1 MKEKTIF
8 IVGPTSSGKSAVALG
23 LAEKVDG
30 EIISCDSMQIY
41 RDMEIIS
48 QAPANE
54 ALSRIK
60 HYLVGSIPPEEEYS
74 AALFMEESEKA
85 VVSIHSSGKTPI
97 VVGGTGLY
105 MKALVDGIFDSP
117 GQDKD
122 FRDILEK
129 TAAEKGR
136 EHLYRELER
145 ADPLTAAKLHPN
157 DVRRV
162 IRALEVIEQTGR
174 PMHEKKAEAMGI
186 GEKYDCRTFGL
197 DIPRGTLYAR
207 INATVDR
214 MFEEGLVEEVRKLRE
229 RKLSM
234 TAKKALGIK
243 EISAFLD
250 GEVSREESKEELKK
264 NTRRYAKRQLTW
276 FRGDKRVVWI
286 DGDRAPDD
294 VAGEIV
300 REMVEKD

>member
-1 MKEKTIF
+1 MKEKIIF

-23 LAEKVDG
+23 LAQKVDG

-41 RDMEIIS
+41 RDMEIVS
-48 QAPANE
+48 QAPADE

-60 HYLVGSIPPEEEYS
+60 HYLVGRIPPEEEYS
-74 AALFMEESEKA
+74 AALFMGEAEKA
-85 VVSIHSSGKTPI
+85 ILYIHSRGKTPI

-105 MKALVDGIFDSP
+105 MKALIDGIFDSP
-117 GQDKD
+117 GQDKV
-122 FRDILEK
+122 FRDILER

-136 EHLYRELER
+136 EHLYLELESK
-145 ADPLTAAKLHPN
+145 DPVTAAKLHPN

-186 GEKYDCRTFGL
+186 GERYDCRIFGL
-197 DIPRGTLYAR
+197 NIPRETLYAR

-214 MFEEGLVEEVRKLRE
+214 MFDEGLVEEVKKLRQ
-229 RKLSM
+229 RHLSP
-234 TAKKALGIK
+234 TAEKALGIK
-243 EISAFLD
+243 EISAFLA
-250 GEVSREESKEELKK
+250 GKVSKEEAKEELKK

-276 FRGDKRVVWI
+276 FRGDGRVVWI
-286 DGDRAPDD
+286 DGDRPPRDIVD
-294 VAGEIV
+294 EIMGKLV
-300 REMVEKD
+300 